1 METEL
6 PASSLLRLPGVSI
19 LREEAVAFDSM
30 LDGFATQQNSRGLDP
45 NTIRGRRWQLERF
58 RRFAGTYPWEWLPGD
73 VEDFT
78 ASLTSG
84 SDRLAHSTIRIM
96 HSTIKLFCD
105 YLCDQRYP
113 WVAECLRRFDATPSQ
128 VCFEWNTIAHTSEYE
143 GRPGRR
149 PFDYDELQL
158 LFDVADARVS
168 AITASGRKGA
178 LAALRDSQV
187 LKTAYAFGLRRREV
201 LGLDLT
207 DVRSNPKV
215 KQWGRYGAVH
225 VRWGKASKGSPP
237 KRRTVLALPEFDWA
251 IEGLQSYV
259 EDSRP
264 LFGQAANAAL
274 WPTERGTRVGLR
286 SLDRRFAELRN
297 EAGLAKEL
305 TLHCLRHS
313 YVTHLAEFGYPTKFI
328 QDQVGHRHA
337 STTAIYTNVSDDYR
351 NSVVANAVNQLLN

>member
-1 METEL
+1 M
-6 PASSLLRLPGVSI
+6 SSLLRLPGVAI
-19 LREEAVAFDSM
+19 LREEAVTFDAM

-45 NTIRGRRWQLERF
+45 DTVRGRRWQLERF

-73 VEDFT
+73 LEDFT
-78 ASLTSG
+78 TSLISG
-84 SDRLAHSTIRIM
+84 PNRLAHSTIRIM
-96 HSTIKLFCD
+96 HSTIRLFCD

-113 WVAECLRRFDATPSQ
+113 WVAECQRRFGATPSQ
-128 VCFEWNTIAHTSEYE
+128 ICFEWNTITHTSEYE
-143 GRPGRR
+143 GRPERR
-149 PFDYDELQL
+149 PFDYDELQA
-158 LFDVADARVS
+158 LFDVADAGIS
-168 AITASGRKGA
+168 AITTAGRKGA

-187 LKTAYAFGLRRREV
+187 LKTTYAFGLRRREV

-207 DVRSNPKV
+207 DVRSNPKA

-251 IEGLQSYV
+251 IEGLRSYV
-259 EDSRP
+259 EASRP
-264 LFGQAANAAL
+264 RFGQTSNAAL

-286 SLDRRFAELRN
+286 SLDRRFADLRD

-351 NSVVANAVNQLLN
+351 NSVVANAVNQLLS

>member
-1 METEL
+1 MT
-6 PASSLLRLPGVSI
+6 
-19 LREEAVAFDSM
+19 FDAM

-45 NTIRGRRWQLERF
+45 DTVRGRRWQLERF

-73 VEDFT
+73 LEDFT
-78 ASLTSG
+78 TSLISG
-84 SDRLAHSTIRIM
+84 PNRLAHSTIRIM
-96 HSTIKLFCD
+96 HSTIRLFCD

-113 WVAECLRRFDATPSQ
+113 WVAECQRRFGATPSQ
-128 VCFEWNTIAHTSEYE
+128 ICFEWNTITHTSEYE
-143 GRPGRR
+143 GRPERR
-149 PFDYDELQL
+149 PFDYDELQA
-158 LFDVADARVS
+158 LFDVADAGIS
-168 AITASGRKGA
+168 AITTAGRKGA

-187 LKTAYAFGLRRREV
+187 LKTTYAFGLRRREV

-207 DVRSNPKV
+207 DVRSNPKA

-251 IEGLQSYV
+251 IEGLRSYV
-259 EDSRP
+259 EASRP
-264 LFGQAANAAL
+264 RFGQTSNAAL

-286 SLDRRFAELRN
+286 SLDRRFADLRD

-351 NSVVANAVNQLLN
+351 NSVVANAVNQLLS